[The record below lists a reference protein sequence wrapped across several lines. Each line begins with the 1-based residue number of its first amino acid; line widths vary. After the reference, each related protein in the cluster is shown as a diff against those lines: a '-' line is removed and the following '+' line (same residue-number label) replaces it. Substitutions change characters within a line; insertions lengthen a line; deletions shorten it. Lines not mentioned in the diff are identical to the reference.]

1 MSLLSR
7 LLTHLF
13 PSPTPDAI
21 RATELP
27 PIPNAPKVER
37 PSRMPCTPAHR
48 CPTCR
53 DMGTL
58 PWAEGER

>member
-37 PSRMPCTPAHR
+37 PSRMPCTRRNCEVCQALKS
-48 CPTCR
+48 
-53 DMGTL
+53 L
-58 PWAEGER
+58 PWKADER